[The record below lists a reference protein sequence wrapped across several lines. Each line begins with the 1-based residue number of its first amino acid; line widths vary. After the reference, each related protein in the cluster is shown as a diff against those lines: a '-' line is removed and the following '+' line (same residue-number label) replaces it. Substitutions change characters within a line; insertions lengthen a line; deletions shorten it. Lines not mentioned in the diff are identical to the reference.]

1 MRKTHYHFATSP
13 EAKRAAN
20 AAAYEAG
27 LTCAAEYMRI
37 ALEYLVEHKAI
48 PAEFK
53 GRRAVMKVGRP
64 LGTTLQEAAQ

>member
-1 MRKTHYHFATSP
+1 MGKTHFHFATSQ

-37 ALEYLVEHKAI
+37 ALEYLVEHKSI
-48 PAEFK
+48 PEEFK

-64 LGTTLQEAAQ
+64 LGSALEEVT